1 MPPLSLS
8 SLTLNLSWHICL
20 AHQHT
25 HRLADIM
32 PTPVPLRLRPPP
44 PITHTLP
51 VRLGGGQVV
60 STWGDLQMGVDL
72 RHEEAYRMVVA
83 LRKA

>member
-1 MPPLSLS
+1 
-8 SLTLNLSWHICL
+8 
-20 AHQHT
+20 
-25 HRLADIM
+25 
-32 PTPVPLRLRPPP
+32 
-44 PITHTLP
+44 